1 MPLMSRRASVPF
13 DSEVRIRGCRR
24 GCELRNRDTRPG
36 QDKEA
41 GAEGNRRTLSP
52 VRGVA
57 QAAAG
62 AAFGTAALRAVA
74 PSGDVLTFTRE

>member
-1 MPLMSRRASVPF
+1 MPLMSRRG
-13 DSEVRIRGCRR
+13 IG
-24 GCELRNRDTRPG
+24 PG

-62 AAFGTAALRAVA
+62 AAFGSAALRGRAV
-74 PSGDVLTFTRE
+74 R

>member
-1 MPLMSRRASVPF
+1 MPLMSRRG
-13 DSEVRIRGCRR
+13 IG
-24 GCELRNRDTRPG
+24 PG

-62 AAFGTAALRAVA
+62 AAFGSRGASRGRAVRVMCA
-74 PSGDVLTFTRE
+74 TFTRE

>member
-1 MPLMSRRASVPF
+1 MPLMSRRGIGPGK
-13 DSEVRIRGCRR
+13 I
-24 GCELRNRDTRPG
+24 G

-62 AAFGTAALRAVA
+62 AAFGSAALRAVA
-74 PSGDVLTFTRE
+74 PSGDVLAFTRE